1 MMQNANYYQMMERQI
16 AEFDSENTQCGR
28 KKLLMHCCCAP
39 CSSHCLSVLAEH
51 FDITAYFYNPNIT
64 DYDEYIKRFRELD
77 RFVHEIYVEG
87 VDVELAEHEPQ
98 VFLDMAKGREDLP
111 ERGLR
116 CYDCYKLRLEKSAI
130 HAKKNEYDVFTTTL
144 SISPHKNAD
153 WLNEIGAEMSRK
165 YDIDYLFSDFKKKNG
180 YKHSIELS
188 KEYGLYRQN
197 FCGCEFS
204 RRAAELRDEKINKNI
219 E

>member
-1 MMQNANYYQMMERQI
+1 MQNANYYQMMERQI

-28 KKLLMHCCCAP
+28 KKLLLHCCCAP

-64 DYDEYIKRFRELD
+64 AYDEYIKRFHELD
-77 RFVHEIYVEG
+77 RFVHEVYVEG

-130 HAKKNEYDVFTTTL
+130 HAKENGYDVFTTTL

-165 YDIDYLFSDFKKKNG
+165 YNIDYLFSDFKKKNG

>member
-1 MMQNANYYQMMERQI
+1 MQNSNYYKMMEEQI
-16 AEFDSENTQCGR
+16 AKYDSTSDQSA
-28 KKLLMHCCCAP
+28 KPKMLLHCCCAP

-64 DYDEYIKRFRELD
+64 DYAEYIKRFEELS
-77 RFVHEIYVEG
+77 RFVHEVYVDG
-87 VDVELAEHEPQ
+87 VDVKLADHDPQ
-98 VFLDMAKGREDLP
+98 VFLDMAKGREELP
-111 ERGLR
+111 ERGAR
-116 CYDCYKLRLEKSAI
+116 CYDCYKIRLEKSASY
-130 HAKKNEYDVFTTTL
+130 AKENGYDVFTTTL

-165 YDIDYLFSDFKKKNG
+165 YDIGYLFSDFKKKDG
-180 YKHSIELS
+180 YRHSIQLS

-204 RRAAELRDEKINKNI
+204 RKAAESRDNRKQG
-219 E
+219 

>member
-1 MMQNANYYQMMERQI
+1 MQNANYYQMMERQI

-28 KKLLMHCCCAP
+28 KKLLLHCCCAP

-77 RFVHEIYVEG
+77 RFVHEVYVEG

-111 ERGLR
+111 ELS
-116 CYDCYKLRLEKSAI
+116 LI
-130 HAKKNEYDVFTTTL
+130 H
-144 SISPHKNAD
+144 I
-153 WLNEIGAEMSRK
+153 
-165 YDIDYLFSDFKKKNG
+165 
-180 YKHSIELS
+180 
-188 KEYGLYRQN
+188 
-197 FCGCEFS
+197 
-204 RRAAELRDEKINKNI
+204 
-219 E
+219 

>member
-1 MMQNANYYQMMERQI
+1 MQNANYYQMMERQI

-28 KKLLMHCCCAP
+28 KKLLLHCCCAP

-77 RFVHEIYVEG
+77 RFVHEVYVEG

-130 HAKKNEYDVFTTTL
+130 HAKKN
-144 SISPHKNAD
+144 
-153 WLNEIGAEMSRK
+153 
-165 YDIDYLFSDFKKKNG
+165 G

>member
-1 MMQNANYYQMMERQI
+1 MQNANYYQMMERQI

-28 KKLLMHCCCAP
+28 KKLLLHCCCAP

-51 FDITAYFYNPNIT
+51 FYITAYFYNPNIT
-64 DYDEYIKRFRELD
+64 DYDEYIKRFHELD
-77 RFVHEIYVEG
+77 RFVHEVYVEG

-130 HAKKNEYDVFTTTL
+130 HAKENGYDVFTTTL

-165 YDIDYLFSDFKKKNG
+165 YNIDYLFSDFKKKNG

-197 FCGCEFS
+197 YCGCVYS
-204 RRAAELRDEKINKNI
+204 RQQILMSK
-219 E
+219 

>member
-1 MMQNANYYQMMERQI
+1 MQNANYYQMMERQI

-28 KKLLMHCCCAP
+28 KKLLLHCCCAP

-51 FDITAYFYNPNIT
+51 FNITAYFYNPNIT

-77 RFVHEIYVEG
+77 RFVHEVYVEG

-180 YKHSIELS
+180 YKHSI
-188 KEYGLYRQN
+188 
-197 FCGCEFS
+197 
-204 RRAAELRDEKINKNI
+204 
-219 E
+219 

>member
-28 KKLLMHCCCAP
+28 KKLLLHCCCAP

-77 RFVHEIYVEG
+77 RFVHEVYVEG

-116 CYDCYKLRLEKSAI
+116 CYDLSLI
-130 HAKKNEYDVFTTTL
+130 H
-144 SISPHKNAD
+144 I
-153 WLNEIGAEMSRK
+153 
-165 YDIDYLFSDFKKKNG
+165 
-180 YKHSIELS
+180 
-188 KEYGLYRQN
+188 
-197 FCGCEFS
+197 
-204 RRAAELRDEKINKNI
+204 
-219 E
+219 